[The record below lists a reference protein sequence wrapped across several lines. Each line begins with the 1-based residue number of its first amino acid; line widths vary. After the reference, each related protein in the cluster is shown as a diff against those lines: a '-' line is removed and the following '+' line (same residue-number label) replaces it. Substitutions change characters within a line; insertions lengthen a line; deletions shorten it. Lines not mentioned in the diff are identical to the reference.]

1 MQYRP
6 LQQTDIAPLAV
17 FRIAFGLMM
26 TLGTLRFM
34 LLGWIEEHYTTPLF
48 HFHYYGFEFIE
59 PLNLAGMYIVHAL
72 MFAGALGIML
82 GAFYRWSALTFFLT
96 FTYTELIDL
105 TYYLNHYYFVS
116 IVALV
121 MVFLPAHRCCSIDVK
136 RNPSIAV
143 DTVPRWCIDV
153 IKLQTAVVY
162 TYAGIAKIN
171 YEWLI
176 EALPLRIWLPA
187 QDTLPLLGK
196 IMPYQATAYA
206 FSWIGMLYDCTIVW
220 WLMNSKTRPWA
231 YVSVIIFHV
240 LTGMMFQIGI
250 FPLVMIT
257 TTLIF
262 FSNGFHRKLLHFFD
276 KKITPICAYKKAL
289 SYAQQKSRLAIAA
302 LAAHFTFQ
310 IIFPWRFMLYPGKLF
325 WTEQGYRF
333 SWRVMLMEKAG
344 TATFYVQDARTGKEG
359 IVVNSE
365 FLNQHQEKQMAF
377 QPDMILQYAHQ
388 LKAWYESK
396 NIPVKKIRAEVY
408 VTLNG
413 SRSRLYIDP
422 NADLTQL
429 HDNWQNKNW
438 ILPFEK

>member
-59 PLNLAGMYIVHAL
+59 PLNLTGMYVVHAL

-121 MVFLPAHRCCSIDVK
+121 MVFLPAHRCCSVDVK

-187 QDTLPLLGK
+187 QDTLPLIGK

-231 YVSVIIFHV
+231 YASVIIFHV

-250 FPLVMIT
+250 FPMVMIT

-276 KKITPICAYKKAL
+276 KKITPVCTYEKAL

>member
-59 PLNLAGMYIVHAL
+59 PLNLTGMYVVHAL

-82 GAFYRWSALTFFLT
+82 GAFYRWSALIFFLT

-121 MVFLPAHRCCSIDVK
+121 MVFLPAHRCCSVDVK

-187 QDTLPLLGK
+187 QDTLPLIGK

-220 WLMNSKTRPWA
+220 WLINSKTRPWA
-231 YVSVIIFHV
+231 YASVIIFHV

-262 FSNGFHRKLLHFFD
+262 FSNEFHRKLLHLFD
-276 KKITPICAYKKAL
+276 KKITPVCAYEKAL
-289 SYAQQKSRLAIAA
+289 TYAQQKSKLALAA

-396 NIPVKKIRAEVY
+396 HIPVKKIRAEVY

-422 NADLTQL
+422 NVDLTQL

>member
-34 LLGWIEEHYTTPLF
+34 LLDWIEEHYTTPLF

-59 PLNLAGMYIVHAL
+59 PLNLSGMYVVHAL

-82 GAFYRWSALTFFLT
+82 GAFYRWSTLTFFLT

-187 QDTLPLLGK
+187 QDTLPLIGK

-250 FPLVMIT
+250 FPMVMIT

-276 KKITPICAYKKAL
+276 KKITPVCTYEKAL

-422 NADLTQL
+422 NADLNQL